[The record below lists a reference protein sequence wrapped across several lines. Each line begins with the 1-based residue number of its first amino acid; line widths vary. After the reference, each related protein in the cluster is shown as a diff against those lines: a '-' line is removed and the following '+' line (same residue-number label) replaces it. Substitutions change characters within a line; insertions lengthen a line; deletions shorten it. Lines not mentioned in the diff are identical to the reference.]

1 MDTFSSR
8 HPVSVIRPTKEQVR
22 RWMED
27 RRCSSSPPP
36 SQSEIRRQLGWE
48 LVHPET
54 WVTR

>member
-1 MDTFSSR
+1 MDTFASR

-27 RRCSSSPPP
+27 RRCSSLPPP